1 MRQGGYFLLASA
13 GLHVIGWALSGFS
26 SITLFL
32 LFPAGLYILLFAGLA
47 RSLMWVAWIAFCCMV
62 IGAAGTFAEL
72 YRASAVPDWVFWGII
87 AADLI
92 AAMLL
97 FAAIWVGPKTAE
109 AQG

>member
-26 SITLFL
+26 SGTVFL
-32 LFPAGLYILLFAGLA
+32 LGPAGLYILLFAGLA

-72 YRASAVPDWVFWGII
+72 FRASPVPDWVFWGII
-87 AADLI
+87 AADLT

-97 FAAIWVGPKTAE
+97 FAAIWVGPKA
-109 AQG
+109 AKSQG